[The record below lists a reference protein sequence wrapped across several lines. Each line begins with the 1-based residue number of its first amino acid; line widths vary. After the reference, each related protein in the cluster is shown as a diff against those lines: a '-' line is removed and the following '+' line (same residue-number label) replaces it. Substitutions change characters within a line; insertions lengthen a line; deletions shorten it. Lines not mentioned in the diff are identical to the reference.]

1 VFVSENTAGF
11 GTPVTKADTVYDPWI
26 PFAVNRGEVAMPAAL
41 VIAVTVLWPPA
52 NTPLGPL
59 AGARKVTVTPV
70 TGFMFESTTVAENGT
85 AYWVLIT
92 ALCGVPPLA
101 FTLAGA
107 APVTVTMALAEA
119 NPGADALIVA
129 EPRLIALTWG
139 WLAGVVDPAAIKTDP
154 GDTVTL
160 FVSVLDNVT
169 LVPPDGA
176 EVPS

>member
-11 GTPVTKADTVYDPWI
+11 GTPFTKADTVYDPWI
-26 PFAVNRGEVAMPAAL
+26 PFAVYRGEVATPVAL
-41 VIAVTVLWPPA
+41 VIAVMVPWPPA

-59 AGARKVTVTPV
+59 AGARKVTVTPL
-70 TGFMFESTTVAENGT
+70 TGFMFESVTVAANGAT
-85 AYWVLIT
+85 YCVLIT

-101 FTLAGA
+101 FTVAGA
-107 APVTVTMALAEA
+107 APVTVTMALAGA
-119 NPGADALIVA
+119 NPDADALMVA

-139 WLAGVVDPAAIKTDP
+139 WVAGVVDPAAIKTDP

-160 FVSVLDNVT
+160 FISVLDNIT

-176 EVPS
+176 GVPS